1 MGAIM
6 KKPATNVMTFD
17 ICKQRKRDF
26 LPKRKMHFDWIFF
39 HSCFMRSIVLN
50 IGGLMEAI
58 VLRPPAGQQRRHRE
72 AVKHQCPSLTRVP
85 ECIGDMWSTHIFGK
99 YIH

>member
-39 HSCFMRSIVLN
+39 PFLFHEVNCS
-50 IGGLMEAI
+50 
-58 VLRPPAGQQRRHRE
+58 
-72 AVKHQCPSLTRVP
+72 
-85 ECIGDMWSTHIFGK
+85 
-99 YIH
+99 

>member
-39 HSCFMRSIVLN
+39 FHSCFMRSIVLN

-58 VLRPPAGQQRRHRE
+58 VLRPPAAQRGRHG
-72 AVKHQCPSLTRVP
+72 QCPSLTRVP
-85 ECIGDMWSTHIFGK
+85 ECIGDWSTHIFGK

>member
-1 MGAIM
+1 MVSKKMGAIM

-39 HSCFMRSIVLN
+39 SILVSSGQLFL
-50 IGGLMEAI
+50 ILVASW
-58 VLRPPAGQQRRHRE
+58 RP
-72 AVKHQCPSLTRVP
+72 
-85 ECIGDMWSTHIFGK
+85 
-99 YIH
+99 